1 MPAPSELRERYLA
14 LEVPDEELL
23 GSIAQEAALTDLGL
37 DALEAQLAAPGLEPG
52 EAAAVALTVGR
63 AGRARS
69 RLTLEALRTRLLEA
83 GREDEA
89 WAVSL
94 ASALLAPRPGAVV
107 ERGDEGYRMTVGGTR
122 LYVEDPVAAYWHRRG
137 RWGPPIRPD
146 LERAPQLLR
155 GPAQV
160 DGAVAAARDGAVLV
174 VTFRP
179 RRWFGPGEPPLRL
192 CRAGLSRS
200 PGLEALRRWSEIG
213 SLGRLESDRGARV
226 AYAGPDGA
234 PVGLPEDPSIPGED
248 LLALM
253 ERLLKDARS

>member
-1 MPAPSELRERYLA
+1 MPEPLHERYLA

-37 DALEAQLAAPGLEPG
+37 DALEAQLTAPGLDPG

-69 RLTLEALRTRLLEA
+69 RTGLEALRAQLVAA
-83 GREDEA
+83 GHEDEA

-107 ERGDEGYRMTVGGTR
+107 ERAEEGYRMTVGTTR

-146 LERAPQLLR
+146 VDRPPTLLR
-155 GPAQV
+155 GPGRV
-160 DGAVAAARDGAVLV
+160 DAAMGQARDGAVLL
-174 VTFRP
+174 VTFAP
-179 RRWFGPGEPPLRL
+179 RRWLGAAEPPLRL
-192 CRAGLSRS
+192 CRAGLSRR
-200 PGLEALRRWSEIG
+200 PDLGGLVRWSEIG
-213 SLGRLESDRGARV
+213 SLGRLEDDRGARV
-226 AYAGPDGA
+226 AWAGPDGA
-234 PVGLPEDPSIPGED
+234 PVGLPERPSIPAED
-248 LLALM
+248 LLTLM